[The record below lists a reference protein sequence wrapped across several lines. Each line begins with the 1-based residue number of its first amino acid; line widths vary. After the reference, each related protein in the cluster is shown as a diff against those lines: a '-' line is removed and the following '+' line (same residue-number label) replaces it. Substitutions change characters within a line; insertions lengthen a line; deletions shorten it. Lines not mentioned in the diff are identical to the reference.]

1 MVKRFFLL
9 SLAHRTV
16 NNRVE
21 RSPLPVNEWLNNN
34 CLLYLYYVFVVDDV
48 SALNH
53 CLKQLYFPV
62 GLLFLVYD
70 VARFFAE
77 CVFKFRGICL
87 IVLYQIIFVCCVC
100 TLCLSCVTSPVI
112 IYNVVRCL
120 YLFDNMMGEESFVTN
135 AYLVLIHPEV
145 AESRKIFVRRKD

>member
-77 CVFKFRGICL
+77 CVFNSGVSALLCSIKLFL
-87 IVLYQIIFVCCVC
+87 FVAFVHCV
-100 TLCLSCVTSPVI
+100 S
-112 IYNVVRCL
+112 
-120 YLFDNMMGEESFVTN
+120 
-135 AYLVLIHPEV
+135 V
-145 AESRKIFVRRKD
+145 ALLLR